1 MKKTRYFR
9 RFEFH
14 NSLFVVFLYA
24 RGRSKF
30 DLFGELNL
38 VNFNRTIRNVF
49 HDAPQDILRL
59 LNESEGNVFHVPA
72 NGTEKKIMFRIEK
85 VAHEPLL
92 LLGFNSV

>member
-1 MKKTRYFR
+1 MFR
-9 RFEFH
+9 H
-14 NSLFVVFLYA
+14 A

-38 VNFNRTIRNVF
+38 ANFNRTIRNVF

-59 LNESEGNVFHVPA
+59 LNESEGNLFNVPA
-72 NGTEKKIMFRIEK
+72 NGTEKKVLFRIEK

-92 LLGFNSV
+92 L